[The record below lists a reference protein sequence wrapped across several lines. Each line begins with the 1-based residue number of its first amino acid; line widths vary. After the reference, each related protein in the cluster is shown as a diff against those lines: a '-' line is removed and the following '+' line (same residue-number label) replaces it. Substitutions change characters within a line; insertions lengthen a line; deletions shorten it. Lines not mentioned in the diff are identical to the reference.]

1 MRICAGI
8 LVLLLASNATRAA
21 GPPPSKA
28 ADAFQKLQSL
38 AGEWEGKDER
48 GRSARTTFQSMVSH
62 TAVMET
68 LAASDMDEM
77 VTLYSV
83 DGDGILL
90 VHYCPTG
97 NQPRMRAIS
106 PDGNVR
112 TLIFSFVG
120 AGNLPS
126 PSTGHEQKLVIEF
139 EDDNHITERW
149 TWRENG
155 HDMPMVFHFTRK
167 TPH

>member
-1 MRICAGI
+1 M
-8 LVLLLASNATRAA
+8 LASNTPLAP
-21 GPPPSKA
+21 GPLPSKA
-28 ADAFQKLQSL
+28 SNAFQKLQSL
-38 AGEWEGKDER
+38 AGGWEGKDER
-48 GRSARTTFQSMVSH
+48 GRAARTTFQSMVSH

-97 NQPRMRAIS
+97 NQPRMRAL
-106 PDGNVR
+106 PGDGSVR
-112 TLIFSFVG
+112 TLTFSLVG

-126 PSTGHEQKLVIEF
+126 PSIGHEQKLVMEF
-139 EDDNHITERW
+139 EDENHFTEKW

-155 HDMPMVFHFTRK
+155 HDMPMVFHFERK
-167 TPH
+167 IPR